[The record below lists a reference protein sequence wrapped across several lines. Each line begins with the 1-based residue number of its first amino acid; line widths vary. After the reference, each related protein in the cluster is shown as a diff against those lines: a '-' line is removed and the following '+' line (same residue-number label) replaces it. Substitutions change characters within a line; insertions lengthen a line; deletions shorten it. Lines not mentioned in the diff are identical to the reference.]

1 MQRPSEVVEHLR
13 EKGKLATFS
22 IVSRLT
28 YPTDGGTRR
37 QMPAHRKHGIC
48 VVQTRHLRIVNTA
61 FALCK
66 HGICTM
72 QTRHLHNVNTAFAHR
87 QLFSSGGGI
96 REWVLTIRR
105 RVVGISQPAVTKGAE
120 PCVTHGTRVC
130 QNRHTLVLLLMQGR
144 PTAVVRLPIRRCLF
158 FSDDGGRV
166 VSTVAPIL
174 AHPLFEARTCSYAW
188 SAAPATFCHRHVS
201 AAGGAAYPCSSAS
214 AYSAISR
221 SAE

>member
-1 MQRPSEVVEHLR
+1 MRGYTAHRHSRHTLTGARRCKNRAHGAKKAAGCAKLRIFVRQKENFYPKFISFNKKTTPGGFRKQMQRPSEVVEHLR

-130 QNRHTLVLLLMQGR
+130 QNWHTLVLLLM
-144 PTAVVRLPIRRCLF
+144 
-158 FSDDGGRV
+158 
-166 VSTVAPIL
+166 
-174 AHPLFEARTCSYAW
+174 
-188 SAAPATFCHRHVS
+188 
-201 AAGGAAYPCSSAS
+201 
-214 AYSAISR
+214 
-221 SAE
+221 